1 MIQQL
6 VYNELKSSNPF
17 LKARAAWIYSQFAK
31 FEFSDDHL
39 KYAMEALFACLSDK
53 DLPVRV
59 NAAIALVKLL
69 E

>member
-1 MIQQL
+1 MF
-6 VYNELKSSNPF
+6 NELKSENGF

-31 FEFSDDHL
+31 FEFPENHL
-39 KYAMEALFACLSDK
+39 KFAMDSLFTCLSDK